1 MKAVHIFNRVQ
12 MLRVSLFALLSFAIS
27 SFISGDICPVPPP
40 APTYEN
46 NTYLGTWYEI
56 GRIQTAGGAIFQQ
69 SCVCT
74 ELLVNTSNTPGVD
87 LSVTNSCRDKT
98 PQGNYINATGGLV
111 NEREPG
117 WYEEEFLPG
126 FPTVNYTIIAIGDT
140 YSVEFDC
147 GELFGVVNYCVHI
160 LSRTPT
166 MEPNLLSELIFFA
179 NTTLNL
185 NLYNLP
191 FNITNQTGCW

>member
-1 MKAVHIFNRVQ
+1 MKSIWLF
-12 MLRVSLFALLSFAIS
+12 LSLFALTNA
-27 SFISGDICPVPPP
+27 DTCPVPPP
-40 APTYEN
+40 APNYGNHTY
-46 NTYLGTWYEI
+46 TGTWYEI

-74 ELLVNTSNTPGVD
+74 ELLVSKTNNTSID

-98 PQGNYINATGGLV
+98 PDGNYINATGALV

-117 WYEEEFLPG
+117 WYEEEFIPG
-126 FPTVNYTIIAIGDT
+126 FPTVNYTIIAIGDN

-160 LSRTPT
+160 LSRTPV
-166 MEPNLLSELIFFA
+166 MDPSLLSKLIFFA

-191 FNITNQTGCW
+191 FNTTNQTGCW

>member
-1 MKAVHIFNRVQ
+1 MEQKTRVMKVAPF
-12 MLRVSLFALLSFAIS
+12 LFSLALVAADL
-27 SFISGDICPVPPP
+27 CPVPPP
-40 APTYEN
+40 APNYVN

-74 ELLVNTSNTPGVD
+74 ELLVSNGTDVD
-87 LSVTNSCRDKT
+87 YTVTNSCRDKT
-98 PQGNYINATGGLV
+98 PQGAFINATGALV

-117 WYEEEFLPG
+117 WYEEEFIPG
-126 FPTVNYTIIAIGDT
+126 FPTVNYTIIAIGED

-147 GELFGVVNYCVHI
+147 GELFGVVNYCVHV

-166 MEPNLLSELIFFA
+166 MEPALLKELIHFA
-179 NTTLNL
+179 NTTLDL
-185 NLYNLP
+185 NIYNLP
-191 FNITNQTGCW
+191 FNATNQTGCW

>member
-1 MKAVHIFNRVQ
+1 MSLTKSLALLF
-12 MLRVSLFALLSFAIS
+12 SLFCVGGKS
-27 SFISGDICPVPPP
+27 DTCPVPPP
-40 APTYEN
+40 APNYLNHTYE
-46 NTYLGTWYEI
+46 GTWYEI

-74 ELLVNTSNTPGVD
+74 ELLVNTSNTSGVD
-87 LSVTNSCRDKT
+87 LSVTNSCRDRT
-98 PQGNYINATGGLV
+98 PEGQYINATGALV
-111 NEREPG
+111 NERLPG
-117 WYEEEFLPG
+117 WYEEEFIPG
-126 FPTVNYTIIAIGDT
+126 LPTVNYTIIAIGDT

-166 MEPNLLSELIFFA
+166 MNSTLLSSLISFA

-185 NLYNLP
+185 NIYNLP
-191 FNITNQTGCW
+191 FNATNQTGCW

>member
-1 MKAVHIFNRVQ
+1 MKFAPF
-12 MLRVSLFALLSFAIS
+12 LFSLALVAA
-27 SFISGDICPVPPP
+27 DKCPVPPP
-40 APTYEN
+40 APNYVN

-74 ELLVNTSNTPGVD
+74 ELLVSNGTDVD

-98 PQGNYINATGGLV
+98 PQGAFINATGALV

-117 WYEEEFLPG
+117 WYEEEFIPG
-126 FPTVNYTIIAIGDT
+126 FPTVNYTIIAIGED

-147 GELFGVVNYCVHI
+147 GELFGVVNYCVHV

-166 MEPNLLSELIFFA
+166 MQPALLKELIHFA
-179 NTTLNL
+179 NTTLEL
-185 NLYNLP
+185 NIYNLP
-191 FNITNQTGCW
+191 FNTTNQTGCW

>member
-1 MKAVHIFNRVQ
+1 MKLVPF
-12 MLRVSLFALLSFAIS
+12 LFSLALVTA
-27 SFISGDICPVPPP
+27 DICPVPPP
-40 APTYEN
+40 APDYVN
-46 NTYLGTWYEI
+46 HTYLGTWYEI

-74 ELLVNTSNTPGVD
+74 ELLVNNGTNVD

-98 PQGNYINATGGLV
+98 PRGNFINATGALV

-117 WYEEEFLPG
+117 WYEEEFIPG
-126 FPTVNYTIIAIGDT
+126 FPTVNYTIIAIGED

-147 GELFGVVNYCVHI
+147 GELFGVVNYCVHV

-166 MEPNLLSELIFFA
+166 MDAGLLELLIDFA
-179 NTTLNL
+179 NNTLDL

-191 FNITNQTGCW
+191 FNTTNQTGCW

>member
-1 MKAVHIFNRVQ
+1 MKIASF
-12 MLRVSLFALLSFAIS
+12 LFFTAALVLA
-27 SFISGDICPVPPP
+27 DKCPVPPP
-40 APTYEN
+40 AANYLN
-46 NTYLGTWYEI
+46 HSYLGTWYEI

-74 ELLVNTSNTPGVD
+74 ELLVNESNTPGVD

-98 PQGNYINATGGLV
+98 PQGNFINATGGLV

-117 WYEEEFLPG
+117 WYEEEFIPG
-126 FPTVNYTIIAIGDT
+126 LPTVNYTIIAIGEN

-147 GELFGVVNYCVHI
+147 GELFGVVNYCVHV

-166 MEPNLLSELIFFA
+166 MNAGLLAELVRFA
-179 NTTLNL
+179 NSTLDL
-185 NLYNLP
+185 NIYNLP
-191 FNITNQTGCW
+191 LNMTNQTGCW